1 MLSLHSVML
10 KIVAIMLSGMAVGF
24 LMRKRRLRVV
34 PHLVTVLI
42 WLLLFLL
49 GVEVGSNPKVINGI
63 TSLGL
68 EALWLSVAG
77 LAGTIAFSWA
87 LWRWVS
93 HRKGGDTR

>member
-49 GVEVGSNPKVINGI
+49 GVEVGSNPQVINGI

-68 EALWLSVAG
+68 ESLWLSVAG

-93 HRKGGDTR
+93 HRKGGGAR